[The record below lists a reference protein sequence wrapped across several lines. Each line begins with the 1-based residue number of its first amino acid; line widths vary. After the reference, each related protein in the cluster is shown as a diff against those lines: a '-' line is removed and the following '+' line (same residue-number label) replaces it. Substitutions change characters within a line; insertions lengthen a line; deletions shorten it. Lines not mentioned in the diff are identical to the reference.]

1 VKAEPHPGE
10 IEFVPAV
17 PPGSFLGR
25 PWRRFMRR
33 LKGWPNLE
41 GLQQAGLHLGRNVF
55 VAGGTHLDPD
65 FCWLI
70 DVGDDTVI
78 SLGVMV
84 LAHDASTRR
93 HVGYTR
99 VARVRIGSR
108 VFIGAHA
115 IVLPGVTVGDDAIVG
130 AGSVVRHDVPAGTV
144 VAGNP
149 AEVINDT
156 ADYADRHR
164 EMLAERPCWPR
175 RGWTVGGGIT
185 KANKRA
191 MREALRDGEAYVE

>member
-1 VKAEPHPGE
+1 MKAEPQPGNV
-10 IEFVPAV
+10 EFVPAV
-17 PPGSFLGR
+17 PPGSWVGR
-25 PWRRFMRR
+25 PWRRLMRR
-33 LKGWPNLE
+33 LRGWPNLE
-41 GLQQAGLHLGRNVF
+41 GLQRAGLRLGHNVF

-70 DVGDDTVI
+70 EIGDDTVI

-115 IVLPGVTVGDDAIVG
+115 IVLPGVTVGDDAVVG
-130 AGSVVRHDVPAGTV
+130 AGSVVRHDVAPGTV

-149 AEVINDT
+149 AHRISDT
-156 ADYADRHR
+156 EDYAEHHR
-164 EMLAERPCWPR
+164 ELLAERPCWPR
-175 RGWTVGGGIT
+175 EGWTVAGGIT
-185 KANKRA
+185 DRNKDA
-191 MREALRDGEAYVE
+191 MREALREGEAYVE